1 MSWPYFGNIL
11 GVIYRSDVSDNYYK
25 KEVKLSHHLTQ
36 NLKMQDGSVF
46 LKKTKKYLWFRKLIV
61 CYKPSP
67 LDWIM
72 MIWTIFGLPG
82 ALWGP
87 KRSMQGLGGLMKT
100 NFTDFHRGQFLALRC
115 CFLDLTS
122 FYHYVFGFLG
132 QNLGLGAKK
141 RPFRAKIGYMQKW
154 IFLKNVGFN
163 LAQIAPK

>member
-1 MSWPYFGNIL
+1 M
-11 GVIYRSDVSDNYYK
+11 VI
-25 KEVKLSHHLTQ
+25 
-36 NLKMQDGSVF
+36 
-46 LKKTKKYLWFRKLIV
+46 WA
-61 CYKPSP
+61 
-67 LDWIM
+67 
-72 MIWTIFGLPG
+72 IFGLPG
-82 ALWGP
+82 PSEGSGGAMWV
-87 KRSMQGLGGLMKT
+87 LGGPAETKFT
-100 NFTDFHRGQFLALRC
+100 NFHMRQFLTLRC